1 MPTQPET
8 AKQPQGRC
16 PRCGSTQAHRS
27 RRRGLNERLL
37 VLIGG
42 RVRRCSGCGHRYI
55 SLGLL
60 TLNAPD
66 SRQVSRSLI
75 WIILTVL
82 GAAAVVV
89 TMLWMTQRRDD
100 GPPLDTSSLL
110 HRPLAGYGR
119 PAV

>member
-1 MPTQPET
+1 MPTQPES

-27 RRRGLNERLL
+27 RRRGYDERLL

-42 RVRRCSGCGHRYI
+42 RVRRCSACGHRYI

-66 SRQVSRSLI
+66 SRQVGRTLT
-75 WIILTVL
+75 WIVLTVL
-82 GAAAVVV
+82 GAVLVAAA
-89 TMLWMTQRRDD
+89 MIWMTQRQAAD
-100 GPPLDTSSLL
+100 PPPEPSSLL
-110 HRPLAGYGR
+110 RSPLAGYGR
-119 PAV
+119 SAV